1 MRRRAL
7 RTAGAP
13 ARALLRG
20 LIRVYQATLSGWLG
34 GQCRYY
40 PTCSD
45 YAEEA
50 IRIHGAV
57 KGTGL
62 AAWRILRCNPFGSG
76 GIEKVPGV
84 DAVSQYDDIIPGVPE
99 RAV

>member
-1 MRRRAL
+1 MTGRAL
-7 RTAGAP
+7 KTAGAP
-13 ARALLRG
+13 ARALLTG

-45 YAEEA
+45 YAVEA
-50 IRIHGAV
+50 IRVHGAV

-62 AAWRILRCNPFGSG
+62 ATWRILRCNPFGTG
-76 GIEKVPGV
+76 GIEPVPETR
-84 DAVSQYDDIIPGVPE
+84 SSEQYDDIIPSIEE
-99 RAV
+99 RAI

>member
-1 MRRRAL
+1 MTGRAL
-7 RTAGAP
+7 KTAGAP
-13 ARALLRG
+13 ARALLTG

-45 YAEEA
+45 YAVEA
-50 IRIHGAV
+50 IRVHGAV

-62 AAWRILRCNPFGSG
+62 AMWRILRCNPFGTG
-76 GIEKVPGV
+76 GIEPVPEALSSG
-84 DAVSQYDDIIPGVPE
+84 QYDGIIPSIEE
-99 RAV
+99 RAL